1 MKYLLILLLFVS
13 CSKTQ
18 ETISNT
24 NTNTELNNKE
34 LFTSTQQYEIA
45 CWTIKKHEGFRNKS
59 YRCSANKTTI
69 GWGFTNV
76 KSVKNIHDA
85 DIIFQ
90 KIVSKLFN
98 QVNKEYPKLSYLQKS
113 AIVSLLYNT
122 GDLDKIKNSGFSKQL
137 SNNEIKKAIIKFKQ
151 WNKVIVKN
159 KIIVI
164 KGLKKRREYE
174 SKLLNNTFT
183 MQDYY
188 DLRKEIVT
196 IYSQNKV

>member
-13 CSKTQ
+13 CSRTQ
-18 ETISNT
+18 ETISI
-24 NTNTELNNKE
+24 TETKSKE

-45 CWTIKKHEGFRNKS
+45 CWTIKKWEQ
-59 YRCSANKTTI
+59 YRKNPYKCSANKTTI

-85 DIIFQ
+85 DLIFQ
-90 KIVSKLFN
+90 KIVSKLFI

-122 GDLDKIKNSGFSKQL
+122 GNLDKIKCSGFSKKL
-137 SNNEIKKAIIKFKQ
+137 TNNEIKKAIIKFKQ

-164 KGLKKRREYE
+164 KGLKNRRNYE
-174 SKLLNNTFT
+174 SKLLDNTFT
-183 MQDYY
+183 MEDYFN
-188 DLRKEIVT
+188 LRKEIVT
-196 IYSQNKV
+196 IYSQNRV